1 MATTVKDLIE
11 LLTKYSKP
19 EDVIIYDYYTKD
31 DFDFDENQPAP
42 TNEQFAEIAD
52 ELSSLRHSIW
62 EGVSDQI
69 SDAIY
74 TYQNQKGNE

>member
-1 MATTVKDLIE
+1 MPTTVKDLIE
-11 LLTKYSKP
+11 VLTKYSKP

-31 DFDFDENQPAP
+31 DFDFDENQPAL

-52 ELSSLRHSIW
+52 ELASIRHSIW
-62 EGVSDQI
+62 EGVYDQI

-74 TYQNQKGNE
+74 TYQNKKGQE